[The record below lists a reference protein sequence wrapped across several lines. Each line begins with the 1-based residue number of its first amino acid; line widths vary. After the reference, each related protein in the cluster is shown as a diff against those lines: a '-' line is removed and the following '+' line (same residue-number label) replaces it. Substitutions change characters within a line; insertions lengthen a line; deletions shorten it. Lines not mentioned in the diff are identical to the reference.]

1 MKKYISLFLAAV
13 ILLSFTACGR
23 KNKENANPTTPP
35 TNVQMELPDSA
46 LALLQTVWTSY
57 GENDQF
63 PAMGGSYNEDESK
76 NNHVDNGPGK
86 YDLADDGLMSK
97 LMVPEAEKGK
107 IAEAASLTHGMMLN
121 NFTCGAYKMAAG
133 ADAKVFGQAMYK
145 SITEQRFL
153 CGSPEAILVVTLGND
168 YVVAAFGL
176 NELMGTLKNKI
187 VAAYPGAQ
195 VLYNQLIPA

>member
-1 MKKYISLFLAAV
+1 MKKYISLFLVAG
-13 ILLSFTACGR
+13 ILFSFTACG
-23 KNKENANPTTPP
+23 KKSKENTNPTTPP
-35 TNVQMELPDSA
+35 ANVQMELPDSA
-46 LALLQTVWTSY
+46 LSLLQTVWASY

-63 PAMGGSYNEDESK
+63 PAMGGNYNEDESK

-107 IAEAASLTHGMMLN
+107 ITEAASLVHGMMLN

-133 ADAKVFGQAMYK
+133 ANAQVFGQAMYK